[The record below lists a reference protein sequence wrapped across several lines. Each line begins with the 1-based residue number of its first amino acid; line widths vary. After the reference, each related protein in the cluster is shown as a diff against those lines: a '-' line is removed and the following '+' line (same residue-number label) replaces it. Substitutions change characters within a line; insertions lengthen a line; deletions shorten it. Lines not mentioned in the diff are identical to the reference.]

1 MTKALRAKFSSP
13 TLKRVLLSTGDRQLI
28 HDSTEEFWGVGKDG
42 NG

>member
-1 MTKALRAKFSSP
+1 MKALRTKFNNP
-13 TLKRVLLSTGDRQLI
+13 TLKRVLLSTGDRQLV